1 MRPEKPRDI
10 PHYTLNRCS
19 TPGFFVKRLFDDSLH
34 MAKDHPHR
42 DDYHMVVF
50 ITEGTAKG
58 LIDFEEITIS
68 AGEAIIISPS
78 QVHSPLY
85 TACKVD
91 GWIAAIASEHFT
103 PDEIEMATAYSINI
117 SPIQLTPD
125 MADDMARLFNIIS
138 RHAGCAPI
146 ALPLVMSIKNMAL
159 FSACAANGGN
169 NDRYM
174 RIALKLKEL
183 IATRLNEEK
192 SPSAYASSLNISEGY
207 LNEAIKA
214 VTGKSVS
221 NFIRNQVVLIAKRQL
236 IYTSLSA
243 QEIAYSLGYDDY
255 AYFSKLF
262 KKETG
267 LSPTLYRKTMN
278 STNFS

>member
-1 MRPEKPRDI
+1 MRHEKPRDI
-10 PHYTLNRCS
+10 PHYTLNGCS

-68 AGEAIIISPS
+68 AGEAIIISPW

-103 PDEIEMATAYSINI
+103 PDEIEMAAAYSINI

-125 MADDMARLFNIIS
+125 MADDMARLFDMIS
-138 RHAGCAPI
+138 RHAGCQPI
-146 ALPLVMSIKNMAL
+146 AMPLVMSIKNMAL
-159 FSACAANGGN
+159 FSACEANGSN

-183 IATRLNEEK
+183 LATRLNEEK

-221 NFIRNQVVLIAKRQL
+221 NFIRDQVVLKAKRQL
-236 IYTSLSA
+236 IYTSLSL

-267 LSPTLYRKTMN
+267 VSPALYRKTMN
-278 STNFS
+278 STSFS